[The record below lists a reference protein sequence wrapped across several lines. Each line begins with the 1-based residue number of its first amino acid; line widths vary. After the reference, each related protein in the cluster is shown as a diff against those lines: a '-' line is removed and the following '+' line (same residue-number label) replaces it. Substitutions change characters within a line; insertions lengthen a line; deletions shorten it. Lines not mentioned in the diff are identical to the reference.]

1 MESDHFFTQKGYEL
15 QNQEELSA
23 SMEDYLEMI
32 YRLLRESHCVRIH
45 DLADHLHVKPS
56 SASKMVTVLKEKGY
70 VEFERY
76 GYLTATKKGQDTGD
90 YLLYRHDILHRFL
103 CLLNHSEN
111 ELEQVEKIEHYIDK
125 RTVKNLENLLEKK
138 TLL

>member
-1 MESDHFFTQKGYEL
+1 
-15 QNQEELSA
+15 
-23 SMEDYLEMI
+23 
-32 YRLLRESHCVRIH
+32 
-45 DLADHLHVKPS
+45 
-56 SASKMVTVLKEKGY
+56 MVTVLKEKGY

-138 TLL
+138 SPMNPVFSSSSEIPDNRP